1 MYEDQSSRATT
12 LVVPFS
18 GPSNG
23 SHRELI
29 RESHLARNRRAIAGR
44 GYRER
49 EVRRVAS
56 ALARFDDRTLIDFG
70 IADRR
75 LLEEVARFCLD
86 C

>member
-12 LVVPFS
+12 PVGPFS

-23 SHRELI
+23 GHRELI
-29 RESHLARNRRAIAGR
+29 RDSHLLRNRRAIAGG

-56 ALARFDDRTLIDFG
+56 ALARFDDRTLVDFG

-75 LLEEVARFCLD
+75 LLEEIARFCLD

>member
-1 MYEDQSSRATT
+1 MYEDQSSRATAQ
-12 LVVPFS
+12 VVPFS
-18 GPSNG
+18 GTSNG
-23 SHRELI
+23 GHHNMK
-29 RESHLARNRRAIAGR
+29 RESHLARNRRAITGR

-49 EVRRVAS
+49 EVKRLAS